1 MPCDDEP
8 HSRARGV
15 HHARTHANELA
26 RLTMTTTPPRDD
38 DETLFTVADASGHFA
53 ADWGSE
59 EEDVDVEADD
69 DDYSEGADVAEEVD
83 ALDEDEIDEWVDA
96 DGADLGPGT
105 PSPKKGGGGWDEDV
119 HSGEEEDEA
128 EAEAAEAAEEAE
140 EEEEGEIQD
149 LLTGAP
155 LAKPAPPKKK
165 KPTSTNA
172 APRCANAASSAAAT
186 KPGAGVAPEVRAWI
200 ADAATLR
207 GKQKQL
213 ETATSSAASRAR
225 LPPDVEP
232 IATHGAAAAEED
244 QDELRADLAARL
256 KRVRSN
262 VVGLGL
268 HVANVTSGS
277 EYVDRLATLMDDA
290 EREIVGLKDAQ
301 RRAFDA
307 LLKEEKELTRY
318 CEDFAQRVDDPTW
331 EEEAAASTS
340 AAATRRAGSK
350 KPGTKP
356 GPYVRPRR
364 PATAKA
370 GVEPWTRDAT
380 TTTPAKKR
388 TVGGAASIAKRTP
401 SVATSPFAVSPPSPS
416 PGGGGTRPKT
426 AAAVAARGG
435 DRASLGPW
443 AKSALS
449 AASPPPAKTTRVL
462 LDGTPVLD
470 GLDDDDD
477 ARDGARGETAP
488 KAVTDHDDYVEK
500 FGPTGGWA
508 DVDHARWRRCLSRA
522 NMNYGAAVLL
532 AAEELSAFGI
542 ERQEVIRHARWDAAR
557 DDLFEKKKE
566 AVKKWRAKQREAAA
580 AHRAKLDAE
589 HDAKERLRATKA
601 SAELAAQRSR
611 EKEALREWK
620 EKKRSEEENRKL
632 CAAGERR
639 GGGGGARG
647 AAPVEED
654 RARGAR
660 CEKRVARASARR
672 RRGEREDRRGE
683 GCRGAHPERAA
694 DVASVGQGGARAAGE
709 KGAPGAFY
717 LTLVPIRPRSRGE
730 RRSLRTSL
738 PASSLR
744 PSPLAFDPDTPRRLS
759 TPTDAFRLHPDVR
772 SYGTTLRRRGIRRRW
787 RGRRIKRWRSA
798 KRDSW
803 RRRGT
808 LAAKRRMAEGKP
820 ARWRRTRGGSR
831 ARRIRTRAEWRRN
844 AKTRGCSTRG
854 RR

>member
-1 MPCDDEP
+1 LLSIPALGAFQLHLTP
-8 HSRARGV
+8 FNSTPTIARME
-15 HHARTHANELA
+15 R
-26 RLTMTTTPPRDD
+26 P
-38 DETLFTVADASGHFA
+38 
-53 ADWGSE
+53 
-59 EEDVDVEADD
+59 
-69 DDYSEGADVAEEVD
+69 
-83 ALDEDEIDEWVDA
+83 
-96 DGADLGPGT
+96 
-105 PSPKKGGGGWDEDV
+105 
-119 HSGEEEDEA
+119 
-128 EAEAAEAAEEAE
+128 
-140 EEEEGEIQD
+140 
-149 LLTGAP
+149 
-155 LAKPAPPKKK
+155 
-165 KPTSTNA
+165 
-172 APRCANAASSAAAT
+172 
-186 KPGAGVAPEVRAWI
+186 
-200 ADAATLR
+200 
-207 GKQKQL
+207 
-213 ETATSSAASRAR
+213 
-225 LPPDVEP
+225 
-232 IATHGAAAAEED
+232 
-244 QDELRADLAARL
+244 
-256 KRVRSN
+256 
-262 VVGLGL
+262 
-268 HVANVTSGS
+268 S

-340 AAATRRAGSK
+340 AAATRLAGSK

-426 AAAVAARGG
+426 AAAAAAAAARGG

-470 GLDDDDD
+470 GLDDDDA
-477 ARDGARGETAP
+477 ARDGARGETVP

-632 CAAGERR
+632 CAAANDAAAAEARAERLR
-639 GGGGGARG
+639 LKKIERAERDARN
-647 AAPVEED
+647 AWREQA
-654 RARGAR
+654 
-660 CEKRVARASARR
+660 RVAAAENARIAAEKAAAALIPSAPPTSQASAKA
-672 RRGEREDRRGE
+672 ERERL
-683 GCRGAHPERAA
+683 AKKAL
-694 DVASVGQGGARAAGE
+694 QAR
-709 KGAPGAFY
+709 
-717 LTLVPIRPRSRGE
+717 IPRTGSH
-730 RRSLRTSL
+730 T
-738 PASSLR
+738 
-744 PSPLAFDPDTPRRLS
+744 TPF
-759 TPTDAFRLHPDVR
+759 A
-772 SYGTTLRRRGIRRRW
+772 W
-787 RGRRIKRWRSA
+787 
-798 KRDSW
+798 
-803 RRRGT
+803 
-808 LAAKRRMAEGKP
+808 
-820 ARWRRTRGGSR
+820 
-831 ARRIRTRAEWRRN
+831 
-844 AKTRGCSTRG
+844 
-854 RR
+854 